1 MSGYAH
7 KLLKRRQSLRHS
19 PCLLFYCANIWLRS
33 VKPVW
38 HTLRSVHTPMAMGKT
53 EHSITLERRQA
64 DGTVV
69 IQHVPVIPAHAGI
82 DVAQVLDFQPFK
94 AWAATLQRQLA
105 TKHTDDMA
113 IDRIQVQSVDYF
125 KNQQVGFVKFQ
136 VAASLRASGAPLP
149 GMVFMRGGSVC
160 ILVVL
165 RPSDPTPSA
174 SECEEHV
181 VLTVQP
187 RLPIAHVQFAEL
199 PAGML
204 DGSGAFKGKA
214 AQELEE
220 ETGIKVQDHDLID
233 MTELALGSPEA
244 SDQPSGI
251 YMSPGGC
258 DEFMRVLLCRKT
270 MPRHKIAE
278 LRGQLTGLRK
288 EGEAITLRLC
298 PLKDLWRET
307 RDAKALAAIALY
319 HGLKAE
325 GRLPP
330 G

>member
-1 MSGYAH
+1 
-7 KLLKRRQSLRHS
+7 
-19 PCLLFYCANIWLRS
+19 
-33 VKPVW
+33 
-38 HTLRSVHTPMAMGKT
+38 MGKT
-53 EHSITLERRQA
+53 EHSITLEHRQA
-64 DGTVV
+64 DGAVA
-69 IQHVPVIPAHAGI
+69 IQQVPVTAAHADI
-82 DVAQVLDFQPFK
+82 DVAPVMDFQPFK

-105 TKHTDDMA
+105 NHHADDVA

-125 KNQQVGFVKFQ
+125 KNQQMGFVKFQ

-149 GMVFMRGGSVC
+149 GVVFMRGGSVC
-160 ILVVL
+160 ILLVL
-165 RPSDPTPSA
+165 SPSDPTPSA
-174 SECEEHV
+174 SESQEHV

-187 RLPIAHVQFAEL
+187 RLPIAHIQFAEL

-220 ETGIKVQDHDLID
+220 ETGIKVQEHGLVDI
-233 MTELALGSPEA
+233 TELALGSPEA
-244 SDQPSGI
+244 SGQPSGI

-258 DEFMRVLLCRKT
+258 DEFMRILLCRKT
-270 MPRHKIAE
+270 MPRHQIEE

-319 HGLKAE
+319 QGLKAE

-330 G
+330 A